1 MISVGIVGSSG
12 YVAGELI
19 RVLVNHPKVDIDFI
33 YSHSMPGQKAYDV
46 HHDLLAYPE
55 LTFTDH
61 IKPQVDVLFLCM
73 GHGNSEKF
81 LSNHQ
86 FSDNTRIIDLG
97 NDFRLN
103 KDALFENKKFVYGLV
118 EANFNKIKAAKYV
131 ANPGCFATA
140 IQLAI
145 LPLANHQLLNDDIH
159 VHAITGSTGAGKNP
173 TDTTHFSWRNNN
185 VSIYKAFSHQH
196 LAEISETVKSAQ
208 ASFDSSIDFLPI
220 RGDFSRG
227 IFASVY
233 CKSELSEYEL
243 LEMYRDYYKDA
254 PFTYVSTAT
263 VHLKQVV
270 NTNNCFLQ
278 IQKIDGKVLITSVI
292 DNLLKGAAGQA
303 VQNMN
308 ILFEMDQKTGLHLK
322 PSYF

>member
-1 MISVGIVGSSG
+1 MIKAGIVGSSG

-19 RVLVNHPKVDIDFI
+19 RLLINHAEVDIDFI
-33 YSHSMPGQKAYDV
+33 YSHSRPGEPASAV
-46 HHDLLAYPE
+46 HDDLLAYPA
-55 LTFTDH
+55 LTFTDQ
-61 IKPQVDVLFLCM
+61 INSKIDVLFLCM
-73 GHGNSEKF
+73 GHGNSVKF

-86 FSDNTRIIDLG
+86 FSNNTRIIDLG

-103 KDALFENKKFVYGLV
+103 KDALFDNKQFVYGLV
-118 EANFNKIKAAKYV
+118 EANLNMIERAKYI

-145 LPLANHQLLNDDIH
+145 LPLADRQLLNNDVH
-159 VHAITGSTGAGKNP
+159 VHAITGSTGAGKTP
-173 TDTTHFSWRNNN
+173 SGTTHFSWRNNN
-185 VSIYKAFSHQH
+185 VSIYKAFNHQH
-196 LAEISETVKSAQ
+196 LSEINETVNDIQPDFESR
-208 ASFDSSIDFLPI
+208 IEFLPV
-220 RGDFSRG
+220 RGDFTRG

-233 CKSELSEYEL
+233 SKTNLTETQLVD
-243 LEMYRDYYKDA
+243 MYRTYYEDA
-254 PFTYVSTAT
+254 PFTIISDKT

-292 DNLLKGAAGQA
+292 DNLLKGASGQA

-308 ILFEMDQKTGLHLK
+308 ILFGMDQSMGLNLK